1 MTAATKDTFVDLL
14 CRIPNSDRKEL
25 LALWTVLSEVG
36 ESRAALSAAANW
48 LLPALNAAELPKS
61 NIDEQMLDSWQ
72 PNEPDT
78 LWHLPAHLQNVVL
91 ARITANARILI
102 VDKIRGFI
110 SQNDCREFLD
120 KYAQLFHA
128 ALPPNGAESAF
139 GLFRS
144 ALRQLMDVSDCLIPY
159 VEDQFLQYRIR
170 FITKPASA
178 AIKEL
183 DFVFRKIGA
192 STHRNEDELI
202 VRERRL
208 EHDALVRILASLAAR
223 YEKELQIA
231 ELPDTEKTK
240 DFQAPFSPFS
250 FAEAMQLFGRSNSL
264 NNSNKLDLW
273 KNIAGIEGDKFC
285 KL

>member
-1 MTAATKDTFVDLL
+1 MTAATEDTFVDLL

-36 ESRAALSAAANW
+36 ESRAAFTAAANW

-120 KYAQLFHA
+120 KYAHLFHA
-128 ALPPNGAESAF
+128 ALPPNGTESAF

-159 VEDQFLQYRIR
+159 VE
-170 FITKPASA
+170 FIFIAMRTCTDFSENE
-178 AIKEL
+178 IK
-183 DFVFRKIGA
+183 
-192 STHRNEDELI
+192 
-202 VRERRL
+202 
-208 EHDALVRILASLAAR
+208 
-223 YEKELQIA
+223 
-231 ELPDTEKTK
+231 
-240 DFQAPFSPFS
+240 
-250 FAEAMQLFGRSNSL
+250 LFDG
-264 NNSNKLDLW
+264 
-273 KNIAGIEGDKFC
+273 G
-285 KL
+285 

>member
-1 MTAATKDTFVDLL
+1 M
-14 CRIPNSDRKEL
+14 
-25 LALWTVLSEVG
+25 
-36 ESRAALSAAANW
+36 
-48 LLPALNAAELPKS
+48 NAAELPKS

-91 ARITANARILI
+91 ARITANARILS

-120 KYAQLFHA
+120 KYAHLFHA
-128 ALPPNGAESAF
+128 ALPPNGTEIAF

-159 VEDQFLQYRIR
+159 VEDQFPQYRIR

-178 AIKEL
+178 TIQEL

-250 FAEAMQLFGRSNSL
+250 FAEAMQLFSRSNSL

>member
-1 MTAATKDTFVDLL
+1 MTAATEDTFVDLL

-36 ESRAALSAAANW
+36 ESRAAFTAAANW

-91 ARITANARILI
+91 ARITANARILS

-120 KYAQLFHA
+120 KYAHLFHA
-128 ALPPNGAESAF
+128 ALPPNGTEIAF

-144 ALRQLMDVSDCLIPY
+144 ALRQLMDVSDCLI
-159 VEDQFLQYRIR
+159 R
-170 FITKPASA
+170 
-178 AIKEL
+178 
-183 DFVFRKIGA
+183 
-192 STHRNEDELI
+192 
-202 VRERRL
+202 
-208 EHDALVRILASLAAR
+208 
-223 YEKELQIA
+223 
-231 ELPDTEKTK
+231 
-240 DFQAPFSPFS
+240 
-250 FAEAMQLFGRSNSL
+250 
-264 NNSNKLDLW
+264 
-273 KNIAGIEGDKFC
+273 
-285 KL
+285 